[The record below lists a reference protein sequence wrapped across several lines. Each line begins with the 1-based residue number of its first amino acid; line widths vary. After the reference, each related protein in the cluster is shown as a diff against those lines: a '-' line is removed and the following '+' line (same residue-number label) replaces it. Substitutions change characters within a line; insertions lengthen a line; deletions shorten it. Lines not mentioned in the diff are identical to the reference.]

1 MLKHLRIFFV
11 VYVCFLLLPISS
23 FAQEQPD
30 KKYAQVKSI
39 RDIPHRTLWQ
49 KWMWPH
55 RSAAYIVTKERPVD
69 YDTAYVKSYRK
80 RFVATLPVSTRF
92 LKFSLRDRESGSR
105 LVFAPNLQYNLG
117 ISISSRWASFILNTG
132 VKVYGGA
139 TGQKGTTKYQDYQM
153 NIYGRKFTTDM
164 FVQYYSGFYI
174 RNSKTYDNY
183 NSDTLFALRPDVHA
197 LHMGVSSYYIV
208 NNKKFS
214 YRSSFSFVEQQKKST
229 GSMLAGVYYSY
240 FDAGSDVSLV
250 SDPFRENFDTLSLI
264 RSGRTQ
270 DFGINLGYIYTFVF
284 RKKFSATA
292 SLVQGIGAE
301 HLHYSRDDRS
311 THNQL
316 IWGAGKLHVRAGLKY
331 DNDRFFIG
339 TMGIF
344 DYFLLRKK
352 SDSTFDYSYGKAMI
366 YVGYR
371 FSTIKQEHRILK
383 KLKLVDY

>member
-1 MLKHLRIFFV
+1 MSSSLRIRSS
-11 VYVCFLLLPISS
+11 VYFLLLSAGI

-30 KKYAQVKSI
+30 KKYSEVKSI
-39 RDIPHRTLWQ
+39 WDIPHRTLWQ

-55 RSAAYIVTKERPVD
+55 RTAAYIVTKPRPVD

-92 LKFSLRDRESGSR
+92 LKFSLRDPESGSR
-105 LVFAPNLQYNLG
+105 LVFAPNLEYNLG
-117 ISISSRWASFILNTG
+117 VSISSRWATFILNTG
-132 VKVYGGA
+132 IKVFGGS
-139 TGQKGTTKYQDYQM
+139 KEKRGTTRYQDYQL
-153 NIYGRKFTTDM
+153 NIYGRKITTDM
-164 FVQYYSGFYI
+164 FVQYYNGFYVQ
-174 RNSKTYDNY
+174 NSKTYDNY
-183 NSDTLFALRPDVHA
+183 HSDSLFSIRPDVHA

-208 NNKKFS
+208 NSKKFS
-214 YRSSFSFVEQQKKST
+214 YRSSFSFVEQQKKSA

-250 SDPFRENFDTLSLI
+250 SEPFRESFDTLSLV
-264 RSGRTQ
+264 RNGRTQ
-270 DFGINLGYIYTFVF
+270 NFGLNFGYIYTFVF

-292 SLVQGIGAE
+292 SLVQGLGAE
-301 HLHYSRDDRS
+301 HVHYTRDDKS
-311 THNQL
+311 TYNEL

-331 DNDRFFIG
+331 DNDRFFVG

-352 SDSTFDYSYGKAMI
+352 SNSTFDYSYGKAMV

-371 FSTIKQEHRILK
+371 FSTIKQERRLLK
-383 KLKLVDY
+383 KFKLIDY